1 MLYLENGYVNMRH
14 ILDKKLPFN
23 FVIGGRGTGKTY
35 GILDTMLK
43 NKYKFMLLRRTL
55 TQIDLLASEFG
66 NPFRSINNDNSNETW
81 VEMIKIGKNLATAH
95 RYKFEGE
102 EKVIVDEN
110 LCYAT
115 ALSVIKNARGFDA
128 SDIKYMIFD
137 EFIPEN
143 NERVKKFEGEACMNA
158 YETINRNREL
168 RGDEPLCAIFLAN
181 SNQLDAPILME
192 FELVEDIIGM
202 IKKGQSEMV
211 DRERG
216 VGLWMLKDSPI
227 SDAKKSTAL
236 YRAASPSFAS
246 MAIDNKFGGEYM
258 ECVAPQNLREYRP
271 MVQIGQMC
279 IYRHKSLKQYYV
291 SGHISGSPPVYPWS
305 ELGIKM
311 FNTDFRFLHA
321 ARYSGRVLFE
331 SPLYKIFL
339 TQLGF

>member
-1 MLYLENGYVNMRH
+1 MLYLENGYVNMQH

-35 GILDTMLK
+35 GTLYIMLK
-43 NKYKFMLLRRTL
+43 NMHKFMLMRRTL

-66 NPFRSINNDNSNETW
+66 NPFRTINNDSCDGTW
-81 VEMIKIGKNLATAH
+81 VEMCKIGKNLAAAH
-95 RYKFEGE
+95 RYRLDGD
-102 EKVIVDEN
+102 EKTLVNANI
-110 LCYAT
+110 CYAT

-128 SDIKYMIFD
+128 SDIKYMVFD

-168 RGDEPLCAIFLAN
+168 RGDDPLCAIFLAN
-181 SNQLDAPILME
+181 PNQLDAPILME
-192 FELVEDIIGM
+192 FELVENIIGM
-202 IKKGQSEMV
+202 IKRGQREMV

-216 VGLWMLKDSPI
+216 IGIWLLKDSPI
-227 SDAKKSTAL
+227 SDAKKNTAL
-236 YRAASPSFAS
+236 YRAASTSFVS
-246 MAIDNKFGGEYM
+246 MAIDNQFSQEYM
-258 ECVAPQNLREYRP
+258 ECVAPQNLHEYRP

-279 IYRHKSLKQYYV
+279 IYRHKSLRQYYV
-291 SGHISGSPPVYPWS
+291 SGHISGSPPIYPWT

-311 FNTDFRFLHA
+311 FQTDFRFLYA
-321 ARYSGRVLFE
+321 ARYNGRVLFE